1 MSLIHALSTQISSGT
16 DVGAATMLVLREFSA
31 LVDAETV
38 SNAIDLIVSAADIII
53 DTRIQTVSPKLST
66 SSSTPVR
73 MILST

>member
-1 MSLIHALSTQISSGT
+1 
-16 DVGAATMLVLREFSA
+16 MLVLREFSA